1 MSFNENTRVKIPAL
15 LHLSKLGYKYL
26 SLSQAKW
33 DLGTNIFRDIFSTSI
48 RQINPDLDE
57 ADVKRL
63 FETVSLVLDNEDLGE
78 AYLDQT
84 SHY

>member
-33 DLGTNIFRDIFSTSI
+33 DLGTNIFGDIFSTSL

-78 AYLDQT
+78 AFLPC
-84 SHY
+84 